1 MKWKWELDKR
11 FRKED
16 FLTLT
21 LMLWPCRN
29 KIHCTEAPFAHF
41 SNGFNSFYFLPYV
54 GLNIL
59 KCIADVR
66 TSLLLLP
73 CFPGSGPLS
82 DCNEPSLMLPG
93 LPGPLCILPYPRP
106 GFRLF
111 WSCPHSINV
120 EVGRWCGPP
129 LPGFVLDESQ
139 ERNRQDKRDVGKSCC
154 RLEAHASIWY
164 EVICCRH
171 GSITVYA
178 LFLPSSRRFHSVS
191 PGFPLELC
199 LCVFSI
205 WKWSPL
211 A

>member
-1 MKWKWELDKR
+1 
-11 FRKED
+11 
-16 FLTLT
+16 
-21 LMLWPCRN
+21 
-29 KIHCTEAPFAHF
+29 
-41 SNGFNSFYFLPYV
+41 
-54 GLNIL
+54 
-59 KCIADVR
+59 
-66 TSLLLLP
+66 
-73 CFPGSGPLS
+73 
-82 DCNEPSLMLPG
+82 MLPG

-106 GFRLF
+106 GFTLF

-129 LPGFVLDESQ
+129 LPGFVLDKSQ

-178 LFLPSSRRFHSVS
+178 LFLPSSRRFLSVS

-199 LCVFSI
+199 LCVFFRFENEAHLLRLLQRSVEGVA
-205 WKWSPL
+205 WATSPFWMYFSSRACL
-211 A
+211 PFCMGKVNTKNCM